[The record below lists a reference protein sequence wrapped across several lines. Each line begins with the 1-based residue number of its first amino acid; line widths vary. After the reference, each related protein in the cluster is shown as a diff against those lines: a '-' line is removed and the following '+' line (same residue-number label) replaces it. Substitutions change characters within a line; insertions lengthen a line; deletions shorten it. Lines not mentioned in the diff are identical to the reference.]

1 MDQDLYNI
9 YNKSVQNKGS
19 VISKISNPFSGT
31 PQIERDPESLKLE
44 KSVFARIA
52 ELTKDHDIPKPINIK
67 SNNLRTVSYEEAL
80 KELLELEKSNGSVE
94 SPPIF

>member
-19 VISKISNPFSGT
+19 VISKISNPFSGS

-44 KSVFARIA
+44 KSVFSRIA
-52 ELTKDHDIPKPINIK
+52 ELTKDHDIPRTITTK
-67 SNNLRTVSYEEAL
+67 SNNLRVVSFEEAL
-80 KELLELEKSNGSVE
+80 KELVEMEKSTGFVE
-94 SPPIF
+94 SPPTS